1 MIRLEMKNCNMTFI
15 REVTNI
21 SALSSGKID
30 KFEYVKG
37 EEILPTD
44 QTRVIEQAKL
54 TYSPFSNLQKKKKKK
69 IEDHIK
75 YLLESNQLIK
85 MLILTE
91 IAHHIKHKKR
101 QLMNLLKK
109 DLLNFRI
116 QG

>member
-54 TYSPFSNLQKKKKKK
+54 TYSPFGKS
-69 IEDHIK
+69 
-75 YLLESNQLIK
+75 LEKQTKN
-85 MLILTE
+85 
-91 IAHHIKHKKR
+91 
-101 QLMNLLKK
+101 N
-109 DLLNFRI
+109 
-116 QG
+116 